1 MDRGKKMR
9 NARTGG
15 FTLLE
20 VLMAMAV
27 LLIGAVGMLSLH
39 LHGIR
44 MEADARKSTR
54 AAAIAQDLMDQISI
68 WSWGDARLGGA
79 NPPLDATHLATLGD
93 PAYAYE
99 GTTPPSS
106 SFADT
111 SGGLT
116 ASGALPWLG
125 IPLADTQALGF
136 ERYWNVAYVDD
147 SNGNGVPDAA
157 RIAVIVRYPVGI
169 GYRRVVLLGIKPNP
183 AEAR

>member
-27 LLIGAVGMLSLH
+27 LLVGAVGMLSLH

-44 MEADARKSTR
+44 MEADSRKATR

-68 WSWGDARLGGA
+68 WPWGDARLGTA
-79 NPPLDATHLATLGD
+79 TQLDTSRLATLGD
-93 PAYAYE
+93 PTYAYE
-99 GTTPPSS
+99 GTSPPSS
-106 SFADT
+106 SFSDA